1 MTSERQAYVYIQLPG
16 TLETVPAALLK
27 VQTLP
32 DGTQIGRF
40 RYGDR
45 YLQRPDAVALDPFRL
60 PLARTVFE
68 FTQLK
73 GIPGAVRD
81 ASPDA
86 WGRRVIEHTLQRSAA
101 DLQEIDFLLHGPQD
115 GAGCLSF
122 GLKVDPPA
130 PRRTYNRTHQL
141 AELIAATQAIE
152 DGRPVAAHL
161 LEQLDP
167 GTSMGGARP
176 KATIEDAQSLWLGK
190 FPARD
195 DRFNLQRVEFAT
207 LDLARRC
214 GLNVAQARL
223 QAVGASDVLMVQRFD
238 REHTNQG
245 YLRFGLVSGLTVL
258 DCGDSHLDRERWSYP
273 LLADNLR
280 RWSDKPEA
288 DCTELFRRMVFNAAV
303 TNNDDHPRNHAL
315 LHRQKGWRLSPAYD
329 LVPSPVVSLE
339 RRDLAL
345 SIGDHGRTASIYNL
359 ISQAGRFGLS
369 VADARAEINRL
380 VDVVRHWRES
390 FFACGVSARDIDH
403 VAPAFLP
410 ECFFFESLPEVL
422 VDGRKHRLACG
433 IGPVRVADRRTP
445 ATGDDGQ
452 EIDHP

>member
-1 MTSERQAYVYIQLPG
+1 MTSEREAYIYIQLPG
-16 TLETVPAALLK
+16 ALETVPAALLR
-27 VQTLP
+27 VQTLS

-45 YLQRPDAVALDPFRL
+45 YLQRREAVSLDPFHL
-60 PLARTVFE
+60 PLAKQVFE

-81 ASPDA
+81 AGPDA
-86 WGRRVIEHTLQRSAA
+86 WGRRVIEHKLERSAA
-101 DLQEIDFLLHGPQD
+101 DLQEIDYLLHGPQD
-115 GAGCLSF
+115 GAGYLSF
-122 GLKVDPPA
+122 GLKAEPPA
-130 PRRTYNRTHQL
+130 PKRHYNRTHQL

-152 DGRPVAAHL
+152 EGRQVAAHL

-176 KATIEDAQSLWLGK
+176 KATIEDAQSLWLAK
-190 FPARD
+190 FPSRD
-195 DRFNLQRVEFAT
+195 DRFNLQQVEFAT

-214 GLNVAQARL
+214 GLNVTQARL
-223 QAVGASDVLMVQRFD
+223 QTVGDSAVLMLQRFD
-238 REHTNQG
+238 RDHTGKG

-288 DCTELFRRMVFNAAV
+288 DCAELFRRMVFNAAV

-315 LHRQKGWRLSPAYD
+315 LRRQKGWRLSPAYD
-329 LVPSPVVSLE
+329 LVPAPVVSLE

-345 SIGDHGRTASIYNL
+345 SVGSYGRTASIYNL
-359 ISQAGRFGLS
+359 LSQAGRFGLS
-369 VADARAEINRL
+369 AQAAHAEIDRIVEVIRN
-380 VDVVRHWRES
+380 WRDT
-390 FFACGVSARDIDH
+390 FFACGVSAKDIGYI
-403 VAPAFLP
+403 ASAMLP
-410 ECFFFESLPEVL
+410 DCFFFEIPP
-422 VDGRKHRLACG
+422 DA
-433 IGPVRVADRRTP
+433 
-445 ATGDDGQ
+445 
-452 EIDHP
+452 

>member
-1 MTSERQAYVYIQLPG
+1 MTSEREAYVYIQLPG
-16 TLETVPAALLK
+16 TLETVPAALLR
-27 VQTLP
+27 VQTLS

-45 YLQRPDAVALDPFRL
+45 YLQRQEAVALDPFQL
-60 PLARTVFE
+60 PLAKEVFE

-86 WGRRVIEHTLQRSAA
+86 WGRRVIEHKLERSAA
-101 DLQEIDFLLHGPQD
+101 DLQETDYLLHGPQD
-115 GAGCLSF
+115 GAGYLSF
-122 GLKVDPPA
+122 GLKAEPPT
-130 PRRTYNRTHQL
+130 PKRQYNRTHQL
-141 AELIAATQAIE
+141 AELIATTQAIE

-161 LEQLDP
+161 LKQLDP

-190 FPARD
+190 FPSRD

-214 GLNVAQARL
+214 DLNVTQARL
-223 QAVGASDVLMVQRFD
+223 DPVGESDVLMLQRFD
-238 REHTNQG
+238 RDYTDKG

-288 DCTELFRRMVFNAAV
+288 DCAELFRRMVFNAAV

-315 LHRQKGWRLSPAYD
+315 LRRQKGWRLSPAYD
-329 LVPSPVVSLE
+329 LVPAPVVSLE

-345 SIGDHGRTASIYNL
+345 TVGDYGRTASIYNL
-359 ISQAGRFGLS
+359 LSQAGRFGLS
-369 VADARAEINRL
+369 AKEARGQIDLL
-380 VDVVRHWRES
+380 VDVVRHWRDG
-390 FFACGVSARDIDH
+390 FFACGVSAKDIDYI
-403 VAPAFLP
+403 ASAILP
-410 ECFFFESLPEVL
+410 DCFFFE
-422 VDGRKHRLACG
+422 
-433 IGPVRVADRRTP
+433 RRP
-445 ATGDDGQ
+445 DA
-452 EIDHP
+452 

>member
-1 MTSERQAYVYIQLPG
+1 MTSEREVYVYIQLPG
-16 TLETVPAALLK
+16 TLETVPAALLR

-45 YLQRPDAVALDPFRL
+45 YLQRKEAVALDPFQL
-60 PLARTVFE
+60 PLARKVFE

-81 ASPDA
+81 AGPDA
-86 WGRRVIEHTLQRSAA
+86 WGRRVIEHKLERSAV
-101 DLQEIDFLLHGPQD
+101 DLQEIDYLLHGPQD
-115 GAGCLSF
+115 GAGYLSF
-122 GLKVDPPA
+122 GLKAEPPA
-130 PRRTYNRTHQL
+130 PKRQYNRRHQL
-141 AELIAATQAIE
+141 AALIAATQAIE

-214 GLNVAQARL
+214 GLNVTQARL
-223 QAVGASDVLMVQRFD
+223 EMVGESDVLMLQRFD
-238 REHTNQG
+238 RDYTESG

-273 LLADNLR
+273 LMADNLR
-280 RWSDKPEA
+280 RWSDRPEA
-288 DCTELFRRMVFNAAV
+288 DCAELFRRMVFNAAV

-315 LHRQKGWRLSPAYD
+315 LRRQKGWRLSPAYD
-329 LVPSPVVSLE
+329 LVPAPVVSLE

-345 SIGDHGRTASIYNL
+345 TVGAYGRTASIYNL
-359 ISQAGRFGLS
+359 LSQAGRFGLS
-369 VADARAEINRL
+369 AEEGRGQIDRI
-380 VDVVRHWRES
+380 VDVVRDWRDG
-390 FFACGVSARDIDH
+390 FVACGVSAKDIDCI
-403 VAPAFLP
+403 APAILP
-410 ECFFFESLPEVL
+410 DCFFFEEQP
-422 VDGRKHRLACG
+422 DA
-433 IGPVRVADRRTP
+433 
-445 ATGDDGQ
+445 
-452 EIDHP
+452 

>member
-1 MTSERQAYVYIQLPG
+1 MTSEREAYVYVQLPG
-16 TLETVPAALLK
+16 TLETVPAALLR

-45 YLQRPDAVALDPFRL
+45 YLQRREAIALDPFQL
-60 PLARTVFE
+60 PLAKEVFA

-81 ASPDA
+81 AGPDA
-86 WGRRVIEHTLQRSAA
+86 WGRRVIEHRLERSVA
-101 DLQEIDFLLHGPQD
+101 DLQEIDYLLHGPQD
-115 GAGCLSF
+115 GAGYLSF
-122 GLKVDPPA
+122 GLKAEPPA
-130 PRRTYNRTHQL
+130 PRRQYNRTHQL

-152 DGRPVAAHL
+152 AGRPVAAHL
-161 LEQLDP
+161 LEQIDP

-207 LDLARRC
+207 LDLARRS
-214 GLNVAQARL
+214 GLNAAQARL
-223 QAVGASDVLMVQRFD
+223 ETVGASDVLMLQRFD
-238 REHTNQG
+238 RDYTDGG

-258 DCGDSHLDRERWSYP
+258 ACGDSHLDRERWSYP
-273 LLADNLR
+273 LMADNLR

-288 DCTELFRRMVFNAAV
+288 DCAELFRRMVFNAAV

-315 LHRQKGWRLSPAYD
+315 LRRQKGWRLSPAYD
-329 LVPSPVVSLE
+329 LVPAPVLSLE

-345 SIGDHGRTASIYNL
+345 TIGDYGRTASIYNL
-359 ISQAGRFGLS
+359 LSQAGRFGLS
-369 VADARAEINRL
+369 AQEARGQIDQL
-380 VDVVRHWRES
+380 VNVVRHWRDG
-390 FFACGVSARDIDH
+390 FLACGVSAKDIDYI
-403 VAPAFLP
+403 APAILP
-410 ECFFFESLPEVL
+410 DGFFFERQS
-422 VDGRKHRLACG
+422 D
-433 IGPVRVADRRTP
+433 T
-445 ATGDDGQ
+445 
-452 EIDHP
+452 

>member
-1 MTSERQAYVYIQLPG
+1 MTSERQAYVYIQLPV

-101 DLQEIDFLLHGPQD
+101 DLQEIDYLLHGPQD

-141 AELIAATQAIE
+141 AELIATTQAIE

-176 KATIEDAQSLWLGK
+176 KATIEDAQTLWLGK

-280 RWSDKPEA
+280 RWSDKPAA

-390 FFACGVSARDIDH
+390 FFACGVSAKDIDH

-410 ECFFFESLPEVL
+410 ECFFFESLPE
-422 VDGRKHRLACG
+422 A
-433 IGPVRVADRRTP
+433 
-445 ATGDDGQ
+445 
-452 EIDHP
+452 

>member
-1 MTSERQAYVYIQLPG
+1 MTSEREAYVYVQLPG
-16 TLETVPAALLK
+16 TLETVPAALLR

-32 DGTQIGRF
+32 DRTQIGRF

-45 YLQRPDAVALDPFRL
+45 YLQRQEAVALDPFQL
-60 PLARTVFE
+60 PLAKEVFE

-86 WGRRVIEHTLQRSAA
+86 WGRRVIEHKLERSAA
-101 DLQEIDFLLHGPQD
+101 DLQEIDYFLHGPQD
-115 GAGCLSF
+115 GAGYLSF
-122 GLKVDPPA
+122 GLKAEPPA
-130 PRRTYNRTHQL
+130 PKRQYNRTHQL
-141 AELIAATQAIE
+141 AELIATTQAIE

-190 FPARD
+190 FPSRD

-214 GLNVAQARL
+214 DLNVTQARL
-223 QAVGASDVLMVQRFD
+223 DPVGESDVLMLQRFD
-238 REHTNQG
+238 RDYTDKG

-258 DCGDSHLDRERWSYP
+258 DCGDSYLDRERWSYP

-288 DCTELFRRMVFNAAV
+288 DCAELFRRMVFNAAV

-315 LHRQKGWRLSPAYD
+315 LRRQKGWRLSPAYD
-329 LVPSPVVSLE
+329 LVPAPVVSLE

-345 SIGDHGRTASIYNL
+345 TVGDYGRTASIYNL
-359 ISQAGRFGLS
+359 LSQAGRFGLS
-369 VADARAEINRL
+369 AKEARGQIDLL
-380 VDVVRHWRES
+380 VDVVRHWRDG
-390 FFACGVSARDIDH
+390 FFACGVSAKDIDYI
-403 VAPAFLP
+403 ASAILP
-410 ECFFFESLPEVL
+410 DCFFFE
-422 VDGRKHRLACG
+422 
-433 IGPVRVADRRTP
+433 RRP
-445 ATGDDGQ
+445 DA
-452 EIDHP
+452 

>member
-101 DLQEIDFLLHGPQD
+101 DLQEIDYLLHGPQD

-152 DGRPVAAHL
+152 DGRPVAAPL

-238 REHTNQG
+238 REHTQQG

-369 VADARAEINRL
+369 VADARAEMDRL

-390 FFACGVSARDIDH
+390 FFACGVSAKDIDH

-410 ECFFFESLPEVL
+410 ECFFFENRP
-422 VDGRKHRLACG
+422 GA
-433 IGPVRVADRRTP
+433 
-445 ATGDDGQ
+445 
-452 EIDHP
+452 

>member
-1 MTSERQAYVYIQLPG
+1 MTSERQAYVYAQLPG

-68 FTQLK
+68 FTQLR

-101 DLQEIDFLLHGPQD
+101 DLQEIDYLLHGPQD

-130 PRRTYNRTHQL
+130 PKRTYNRTHQL

-152 DGRPVAAHL
+152 DGRPVAAHM

-214 GLNVAQARL
+214 GLNIAQAKL

-288 DCTELFRRMVFNAAV
+288 DCTELFRRMIFNAAV

-359 ISQAGRFGLS
+359 LSQAGRFGQS
-369 VADARAEINRL
+369 AVDARAEIDRL
-380 VDVVRHWRES
+380 VDVIRHWRES
-390 FFACGVSARDIDH
+390 FFACGVSAKDIDH
-403 VAPAFLP
+403 IAPAFLP
-410 ECFFFESLPEVL
+410 ECFFFENRPE
-422 VDGRKHRLACG
+422 A
-433 IGPVRVADRRTP
+433 
-445 ATGDDGQ
+445 
-452 EIDHP
+452 

>member
-1 MTSERQAYVYIQLPG
+1 MTSEREAYVYIQLPG
-16 TLETVPAALLK
+16 ALETVPAALLR

-45 YLQRPDAVALDPFRL
+45 YLQRPGAVALDPFHL
-60 PLARTVFE
+60 PLAKQVFE

-81 ASPDA
+81 AGPDA
-86 WGRRVIEHTLQRSAA
+86 WGRRVIEHKLERSAA
-101 DLQEIDFLLHGPQD
+101 DLQEIDYLLHGPQD
-115 GAGCLSF
+115 GAGYLSF
-122 GLKVDPPA
+122 GLKAEPPA
-130 PRRTYNRTHQL
+130 PKRHYNRTHQL
-141 AELIAATQAIE
+141 TELIAATQAIE
-152 DGRPVAAHL
+152 EGRQVAAHL

-176 KATIEDAQSLWLGK
+176 KATIEDAQSLWLAK
-190 FPARD
+190 FPSRD

-214 GLNVAQARL
+214 GLNVAHARL
-223 QAVGASDVLMVQRFD
+223 QTVGDSAVLMLQRFD
-238 REHTNQG
+238 RDYTGKG

-288 DCTELFRRMVFNAAV
+288 DCAELFRRMVFNAAV

-315 LHRQKGWRLSPAYD
+315 LRRQKGWRLSPAYD
-329 LVPSPVVSLE
+329 LVPAPVVSLE

-345 SIGDHGRTASIYNL
+345 TVGSYGRTASIYNL
-359 ISQAGRFGLS
+359 LSQVGRFGLS
-369 VADARAEINRL
+369 AQDARTQIDQIVEVI
-380 VDVVRHWRES
+380 RHWRDS
-390 FFACGVSARDIDH
+390 FFACGVAANDIDYI
-403 VAPAFLP
+403 ASAMLP
-410 ECFFFESLPEVL
+410 DCFFFEDQP
-422 VDGRKHRLACG
+422 GA
-433 IGPVRVADRRTP
+433 
-445 ATGDDGQ
+445 
-452 EIDHP
+452 